1 MEFRGACLA
10 IISCEQIWHLLVSC
24 LLFLLL
30 VALVVFVTGTAML
43 WPSYCHV
50 IAMVLLGIAMFL
62 PWQKHGN
69 NMAIT
74 WQ

>member
-1 MEFRGACLA
+1 
-10 IISCEQIWHLLVSC
+10 